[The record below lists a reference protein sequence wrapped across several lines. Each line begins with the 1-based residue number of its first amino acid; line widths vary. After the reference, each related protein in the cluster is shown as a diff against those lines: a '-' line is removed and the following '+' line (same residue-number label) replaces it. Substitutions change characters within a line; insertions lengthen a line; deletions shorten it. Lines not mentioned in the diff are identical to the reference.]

1 MQQETPTK
9 GVPKRDIGQLR
20 QYSAQVLYYN
30 INVAIDA
37 AF

>member
-9 GVPKRDIGQLR
+9 GVPKRDIAPAR
-20 QYSAQVLYYN
+20 QHGARVLYYN

>member
-1 MQQETPTK
+1 MQQETPIK
-9 GVPKRDIGQLR
+9 GVPKRDIAPAR
-20 QYSAQVLYYN
+20 QRSAKVLYYN

>member
-9 GVPKRDIGQLR
+9 GVPKRDIASAR
-20 QYSAQVLYYN
+20 QRSAQVLYYN

>member
-9 GVPKRDIGQLR
+9 GLPKRDIASAR
-20 QYSAQVLYYN
+20 QRSAKVLYYN

>member
-9 GVPKRDIGQLR
+9 GVPKRDITPAR
-20 QYSAQVLYYN
+20 QHSAKVLYYN
-30 INVAIDA
+30 INVVIDA

>member
-9 GVPKRDIGQLR
+9 GVPKRDIAPAR
-20 QYSAQVLYYN
+20 QYSEEVLYYN

>member
-9 GVPKRDIGQLR
+9 GVPKRDISSAR
-20 QYSAQVLYYN
+20 QRSAKVLYYN

>member
-9 GVPKRDIGQLR
+9 GVPKRDIASAR
-20 QYSAQVLYYN
+20 QHSVKVLYYN